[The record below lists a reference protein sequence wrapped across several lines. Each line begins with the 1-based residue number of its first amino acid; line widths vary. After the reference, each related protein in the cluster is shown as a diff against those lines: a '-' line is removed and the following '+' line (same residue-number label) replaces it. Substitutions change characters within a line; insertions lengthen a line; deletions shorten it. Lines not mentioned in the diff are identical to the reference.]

1 MKLQICNLLCR
12 QMFVRATIYPPS
24 HSSCAAQEG
33 TEMDDEL
40 SVTLDLIVA
49 GLDARPTTSWSLAEA
64 RRVLAALPGSGPS
77 GPTEPVL
84 NLLSCIAA
92 PRLNRVRRRLGA

>member
-1 MKLQICNLLCR
+1 
-12 QMFVRATIYPPS
+12 
-24 HSSCAAQEG
+24 
-33 TEMDDEL
+33 MDDEL
-40 SVTLDLIVA
+40 SATLDLIVA
-49 GLDARPTTSWSLAEA
+49 KLEARPATSWSPAEA
-64 RRVLAALPGSGPS
+64 RRVLTAMPGSGPS